1 MTLNDRLKAARTAK
15 GLTLDEVAVK
25 VGVSRQTIQRYE
37 SGVISNIPSD
47 NIEKLAAALD
57 TTPAELMGW
66 AGSPQKVTTTMTFD
80 GDSPMHDLTQAYLR
94 HPKAV
99 QDEIIIRLEK
109 LDVTFSRNVCKL
121 LQASGDVNGFMQ
133 KTGLDFATVGKL
145 MQGETVFTS
154 PEKAERI
161 AAYFEADIVKMF
173 FSDCSSAEDIQ
184 HGRKDKT
191 KPLQDK
197 TKSERGTKKLQPGR
211 EENTYFIDHLDFYA
225 KKIYFA
231 YEQECV
237 QNKRPR
243 SISYNRVMRIIS
255 DTNFNQLMHRAIDI
269 LDGETPKQ
277 LNLDKIYSATAHALY
292 TRPSDF
298 EIWCSLP
305 NDDAVNNLKNLL
317 RESLNLHS
325 YDNERSR

>member
-133 KTGLDFATVGKL
+133 KTGLDFMTVGRL
-145 MQGETVFTS
+145 MQGETVWTT
-154 PEKAERI
+154 PEEAERI
-161 AAYFEADIVKMF
+161 AAYFGTGVVKLF
-173 FSDCSSAEDIQ
+173 FESEVSTAPPKTTASTSAPTEDPVTNAFAINLENLP
-184 HGRKDKT
+184 KPVANLLT
-191 KPLQDK
+191 KALDSNLRAEGNAYQVLTALAEYLSKAVDAPSYK
-197 TKSERGTKKLQPGR
+197 NTKAALAIIFNPE
-211 EENTYFIDHLDFYA
+211 FIKHLNKALHKF
-225 KKIYFA
+225 
-231 YEQECV
+231 EQENPCAADV
-237 QNKRPR
+237 GTAA
-243 SISYNRVMRIIS
+243 RIIAEEIYNNIS
-255 DTNFNQLMHRAIDI
+255 TFQVLYVLNAHPARNLRKLLERKLG
-269 LDGETPKQ
+269 LD
-277 LNLDKIYSATAHALY
+277 
-292 TRPSDF
+292 
-298 EIWCSLP
+298 
-305 NDDAVNNLKNLL
+305 
-317 RESLNLHS
+317 
-325 YDNERSR
+325 